1 VQRIIRN
8 TGVLEVHARASD
20 PAVFA
25 ALVRAA
31 HQR

>member
-1 VQRIIRN
+1 
-8 TGVLEVHARASD
+8 VHARASD

-31 HQR
+31 TQPEYRP